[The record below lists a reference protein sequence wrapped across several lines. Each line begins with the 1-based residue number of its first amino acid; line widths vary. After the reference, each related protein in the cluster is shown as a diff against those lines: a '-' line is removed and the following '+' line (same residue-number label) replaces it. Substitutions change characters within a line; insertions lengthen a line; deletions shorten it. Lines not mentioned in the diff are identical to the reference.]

1 MAIPEGKYVN
11 KVVSNGETLIDL
23 TKDTITAKE
32 LLEGTTA
39 HIADGSIITG
49 AMPNGEELYF

>member
-1 MAIPEGKYVN
+1 MAIPDGKYVS
-11 KVVSNGETLIDL
+11 KVISNGETLIDL
-23 TKDTITAKE
+23 TEDTITAKE

-49 AMPNGEELYF
+49 AMPNGEVIAF

>member
-1 MAIPEGKYVN
+1 MAIPDGKYVN
-11 KVVSNGETLIDL
+11 KVISNGKTLIDL
-23 TKDTITAKE
+23 SGDTITAKE

-39 HIADGSIITG
+39 HIADGSVITG